1 MPTLVQGLNFIGGS
15 LGVVEMK
22 ELRCLGISKHGGRM
36 TVCWCLCLS
45 TMAVL
50 PACLSTDLLIM
61 VWQEMGGRPAMPS
74 PILNRVL
81 LCEL

>member
-1 MPTLVQGLNFIGGS
+1 MA
-15 LGVVEMK
+15 
-22 ELRCLGISKHGGRM
+22 
-36 TVCWCLCLS
+36 VCWCLCLS

-50 PACLSTDLLIM
+50 PVCLSTDLLIM

-81 LCEL
+81 LCEEL